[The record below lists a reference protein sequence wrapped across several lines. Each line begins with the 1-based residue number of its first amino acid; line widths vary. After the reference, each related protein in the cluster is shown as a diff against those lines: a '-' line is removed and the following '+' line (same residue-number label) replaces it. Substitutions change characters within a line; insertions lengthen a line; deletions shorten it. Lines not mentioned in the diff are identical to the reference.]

1 MTKGRPLTMLA
12 GARLGRLPTARKAG
26 QQGFNHVLAI
36 LICLVMY
43 APIHLIVVNSVK
55 DRTEARSMSI
65 QHPTTLYWEN
75 YSTVIERANLERAF
89 FNSVLYSS
97 SSTVLSTVLA
107 AMAAYVMS
115 RNKTPLNR
123 FLYFFIIMGI
133 AMPINFFT
141 LTKVMQITQLI
152 NTQIGI
158 IVLYAATQLPFSTFI
173 IYGFVESLP
182 RELDEAAIV
191 DGAGP
196 LRLFFRV
203 IFPLLTPVLATA
215 ALLNFLDVWNNFI
228 FPLYYLNDTAKWPMP
243 LAVYNFF
250 GQFESYWNLVSA
262 DIVLTILPVIAV
274 YLLGQRFIVSG
285 MTAGS
290 VKG

>member
-1 MTKGRPLTMLA
+1 MTKDRSFTARA
-12 GARLGRLPTARKAG
+12 GFRLGHLPIAKEVG
-26 QQGFNHVLAI
+26 QQGFNHLLAI

-43 APIHLIVVNSVK
+43 APVHLVVVNSLK
-55 DRTEARSMSI
+55 DRTDARSMSI
-65 QHPTTLYWEN
+65 EHPTTLHWEN
-75 YSTVIERANLERAF
+75 YSTVIERGKLEQAF
-89 FNSVLYSS
+89 LNSMLYSS
-97 SSTVLSTVLA
+97 GATLLATTLA

-115 RNKTPLNR
+115 RNKTRLNR

-141 LTKVMQITQLI
+141 LTKVMQMTHLI

-158 IVLYAATQLPFSTFI
+158 IILYAATQLPFNTFL
-173 IYGFVESLP
+173 IYGFVETLP

-196 LRLFFRV
+196 LRLFFRL

-215 ALLNFLDVWNNFI
+215 ALLSFLDVWNNFI
-228 FPLYYLNDTAKWPMP
+228 FPLYYLNDTSKWPMP

-262 DIVLTILPVIAV
+262 DIVLTVLPVIAI

-285 MTAGS
+285 MTAGA

>member
-1 MTKGRPLTMLA
+1 MTKDGLLTALA
-12 GARLGRLPTARKAG
+12 SFRLNPLPTTKKST
-26 QQGFNHVLAI
+26 QQGITHLLAI

-43 APIHLIVVNSVK
+43 IPIHLVVVNSLK
-55 DRTEARSMSI
+55 DRTDARRMSI
-65 QHPTTLYWEN
+65 ERPATLHWEN
-75 YSTVIERANLERAF
+75 YSTVIEEGNLEQAF
-89 FNSVLYSS
+89 FNSVVYSS
-97 SSTVLSTVLA
+97 SSTLLATILA

-115 RNKTPLNR
+115 RHKTRLNR

-133 AMPINFFT
+133 AMPVNFFT
-141 LTKVMQITQLI
+141 LTKVMQITHLI

-158 IVLYAATQLPFSTFI
+158 ILLYTATQLPFNTFL

-196 LRLFFRV
+196 IRLFFRV

-215 ALLNFLDVWNNFI
+215 ALLSFLATWNDFI
-228 FPLYYLNDTAKWPMP
+228 FPLYYLNDSSKWPMP

-250 GQFESYWNLVSA
+250 GQFESSWNLVSA
-262 DIVLTILPVIAV
+262 DIVLTVLPVIAV

>member
-1 MTKGRPLTMLA
+1 MTKDRPLALA
-12 GARLGRLPTARKAG
+12 GLRLNRLATAKKSV
-26 QQGFNHVLAI
+26 QQGISHLLAI
-36 LICLVMY
+36 LICLAMY
-43 APIHLIVVNSVK
+43 APVHLVVVNSLK
-55 DRTEARSMSI
+55 DRTDARSMSI
-65 QHPTTLYWEN
+65 
-75 YSTVIERANLERAF
+75 ERAHLEQAF
-89 FNSVLYSS
+89 LNSMLYSS
-97 SSTVLSTVLA
+97 GATLLATILA

-115 RNKTPLNR
+115 RNKTRLNR

-141 LTKVMQITQLI
+141 LTKVMQMTHLI

-158 IVLYAATQLPFSTFI
+158 IILYAATQLPFNTFL
-173 IYGFVESLP
+173 IYGFVETLP

-196 LRLFFRV
+196 LRLFFRL

-215 ALLNFLDVWNNFI
+215 ALLSFLDVWNNFI
-228 FPLYYLNDTAKWPMP
+228 FPLYYLNDTSKWPMP

-262 DIVLTILPVIAV
+262 DIVLTVLPVIAI

-285 MTAGS
+285 MTAGA

>member
-1 MTKGRPLTMLA
+1 MTRGNLFTALVSIRPA
-12 GARLGRLPTARKAG
+12 HLPAAKKVG
-26 QQGFNHVLAI
+26 QQGFNHLLAI

-43 APIHLIVVNSVK
+43 APIHLVVVNSLK
-55 DRTEARSMSI
+55 DRTDARSMSI
-65 QHPTTLYWEN
+65 ERPTTLHWEN
-75 YSTVIERANLERAF
+75 YSTVIERARLERAF
-89 FNSVLYSS
+89 LNSVLYSAT
-97 SSTVLSTVLA
+97 STILSTVLA
-107 AMAAYVMS
+107 AMSAYVMS

-141 LTKVMQITQLI
+141 LTKVMQITRLI

-158 IVLYAATQLPFSTFI
+158 IILYAATQLPFNTFL

-215 ALLNFLDVWNNFI
+215 TLLSFLDVWNNFI

-250 GQFESYWNLVSA
+250 GQYESSWNLVSA

-274 YLLGQRFIVSG
+274 YLLGQRFIISG

-290 VKG
+290 IKG

>member
-1 MTKGRPLTMLA
+1 MTKNGPLMALA
-12 GARLGRLPTARKAG
+12 SFRLGRLPTAKKVG
-26 QQGFNHVLAI
+26 QQGIYHVLAV
-36 LICLVMY
+36 LICLAMY
-43 APIHLIVVNSVK
+43 APVHLVVVNSLK
-55 DRTEARSMSI
+55 DRTDARRMSI
-65 QHPTTLYWEN
+65 ERPATLHWEN
-75 YSTVIERANLERAF
+75 YSTVIEQANLEQAF
-89 FNSVLYSS
+89 LNSVLYSS
-97 SSTVLSTVLA
+97 CSTLLSTILA

-115 RNKTPLNR
+115 RNKTRLNR
-123 FLYFFIIMGI
+123 FLYFFVIMGI

-152 NTQIGI
+152 NTQLGI
-158 IVLYAATQLPFSTFI
+158 IVLYAATQLPFNTFL

-196 LRLFFRV
+196 LRLFFSV

-215 ALLNFLDVWNNFI
+215 ALLSFLDVWNNFI
-228 FPLYYLNDTAKWPMP
+228 FPLYYLNDTSKWPMP

-262 DIVLTILPVIAV
+262 DIVLTILPVIVV

>member
-1 MTKGRPLTMLA
+1 
-12 GARLGRLPTARKAG
+12 
-26 QQGFNHVLAI
+26 
-36 LICLVMY
+36 MY
-43 APIHLIVVNSVK
+43 APIHLVVVNSLK
-55 DRTEARSMSI
+55 DRTDARRMSI
-65 QHPTTLYWEN
+65 ERPITLHWEN
-75 YSTVIERANLERAF
+75 YSTVIEQGNLEQAF
-89 FNSVLYSS
+89 LNSILYSS
-97 SSTVLSTVLA
+97 GSTLLATILA

-115 RNKTPLNR
+115 RNKTRLNR

-141 LTKVMQITQLI
+141 LTKVMQMTHLI

-158 IVLYAATQLPFSTFI
+158 IILYAAI
-173 IYGFVESLP
+173 AASLQHISHLRVCRNAA

-203 IFPLLTPVLATA
+203 IFPLLTPVLVTA
-215 ALLNFLDVWNNFI
+215 ALLSFLGIWNDFI
-228 FPLYYLNDTAKWPMP
+228 FPLYYLNDSSKWPMP

-250 GQFESYWNLVSA
+250 GQFESSWNLVSA
-262 DIVLTILPVIAV
+262 DIVLTVLPVIAV

>member
-1 MTKGRPLTMLA
+1 MNKAQSMTHLANLRPD
-12 GARLGRLPTARKAG
+12 LGKSG
-26 QQGFNHVLAI
+26 QQGISHLLAI
-36 LICLVMY
+36 LICVIMCTPIYLV
-43 APIHLIVVNSVK
+43 VVNSLK
-55 DRTEARSMSI
+55 DRTDARRMSI
-65 QHPTTLYWEN
+65 ERPTTLHWEN
-75 YSTVIERANLERAF
+75 FSTVVERGKLEETFVNSMLYSTG
-89 FNSVLYSS
+89 
-97 SSTVLSTVLA
+97 STLLATTTA

-115 RNKTPLNR
+115 RNKTRLNR

-141 LTKVMQITQLI
+141 LTKVMQVTHLI

-158 IVLYAATQLPFSTFI
+158 ILLYAAVQLPFNTFL
-173 IYGFVESLP
+173 IYGFVEALP
-182 RELDEAAIV
+182 RDLDEAAII

-196 LRLFFRV
+196 FRLFFSV
-203 IFPLLTPVLATA
+203 IFPLMTPVLVTA
-215 ALLNFLDVWNNFI
+215 ALLSFLATWNDFI
-228 FPLYYLNDTAKWPMP
+228 FPLYYLNDTSKWPMP

-250 GQFESYWNLVSA
+250 GRYESSWNLVSA
-262 DIVLTILPVIAV
+262 DIVLTVLPVIAV

>member
-1 MTKGRPLTMLA
+1 MTKDRPLTALA
-12 GARLGRLPTARKAG
+12 DIRLGRLPTAKKNA
-26 QQGFNHVLAI
+26 QQGINHVLAI

-43 APIHLIVVNSVK
+43 APIHLVVVNSLK
-55 DRTEARSMSI
+55 DRTAARSMSI
-65 QHPTTLYWEN
+65 EWPTTLHWEN
-75 YSTVIERANLERAF
+75 YSAVIERANLEQAF
-89 FNSVLYSS
+89 MNSVLYAS
-97 SSTVLSTVLA
+97 SSTVLSTILA
-107 AMAAYVMS
+107 AMASYVMS

-141 LTKVMQITQLI
+141 LTKVMQVAHLI

-158 IVLYAATQLPFSTFI
+158 IILYAATQLPFNTFL

-203 IFPLLTPVLATA
+203 IFPLLTPVLVTA
-215 ALLNFLDVWNNFI
+215 ALLSFLDIWNNFI
-228 FPLYYLNDTAKWPMP
+228 FPLYYLNDSSKWPMP

>member
-1 MTKGRPLTMLA
+1 MTKAKVLTTLA
-12 GARLGRLPTARKAG
+12 DFHLFPKAKKG
-26 QQGFNHVLAI
+26 SQQAVYHILAI

-43 APIHLIVVNSVK
+43 APIHLVVVNSLK
-55 DRTEARSMSI
+55 DRAEARRMSI
-65 QHPTTLYWEN
+65 ERPTLSHWEN
-75 YSTVIERANLERAF
+75 YETVIDEANLEQAF
-89 FNSVLYSS
+89 LNSILYSAS
-97 SSTVLSTVLA
+97 SSLLATTLA

-115 RNKTPLNR
+115 RNKTRLNR
-123 FLYFFIIMGI
+123 ILYFFVIMGI
-133 AMPINFFT
+133 AMPVNFFT
-141 LTKVMQITQLI
+141 LTKVMQMTHLI

-158 IVLYAATQLPFSTFI
+158 ILLYTATQLPFNTFL

-182 RELDEAAIV
+182 RDLDEAAIV

-196 LRLFFRV
+196 LRLFFSV

-215 ALLNFLDVWNNFI
+215 AMLSFLGTWNDFI
-228 FPLYYLNDTAKWPMP
+228 FPLYYLNDSSKWPMP

-250 GQFESYWNLVSA
+250 GRFESSWNLVSA
-262 DIVLTILPVIAV
+262 DIVLTVLPVIAV

>member
-1 MTKGRPLTMLA
+1 MTDNGPLTALA
-12 GARLGRLPTARKAG
+12 GFRLGRLPTAKKSA
-26 QQGFNHVLAI
+26 QQGMYHVLAI
-36 LICLVMY
+36 LVCLIMY
-43 APIHLIVVNSVK
+43 APVHLVVVNSLK

-65 QHPTTLYWEN
+65 ERPATLYLEN
-75 YSTVIERANLERAF
+75 YSTVIKQANLEQAF

-97 SSTVLSTVLA
+97 SATLLA
-107 AMAAYVMS
+107 TILASMAAYVMS
-115 RNKTPLNR
+115 RNKTRLNQ

-133 AMPINFFT
+133 AMPFNFFT
-141 LTKVMQITQLI
+141 LSKVMQMTHLI

-158 IVLYAATQLPFSTFI
+158 IILYAATQLPFNTFL

-196 LRLFFRV
+196 LRLFFGV
-203 IFPLLTPVLATA
+203 IFPLLTPVLVTA
-215 ALLNFLDVWNNFI
+215 ALLSFLGVWNDFI
-228 FPLYYLNDTAKWPMP
+228 FPLYYLNESSKWPMP

-250 GQFESYWNLVSA
+250 GQFESSWNLVSA
-262 DIVLTILPVIAV
+262 DIVLTVLPVIGV

>member
-1 MTKGRPLTMLA
+1 
-12 GARLGRLPTARKAG
+12 
-26 QQGFNHVLAI
+26 
-36 LICLVMY
+36 MY
-43 APIHLIVVNSVK
+43 APIHLVVVNSLK
-55 DRTEARSMSI
+55 DRTDARSMSI
-65 QHPTTLYWEN
+65 ERPTTLHWNN
-75 YSTVIERANLERAF
+75 YSTVIKEANLERSF
-89 FNSVLYSS
+89 LNSMLYAS
-97 SSTVLSTVLA
+97 SSTALSTILA

-141 LTKVMQITQLI
+141 LTKVMQITHLI
-152 NTQIGI
+152 NTQLGI
-158 IVLYAATQLPFSTFI
+158 IILYTATQLPFNTFL

-196 LRLFFRV
+196 LRLFFKV
-203 IFPLLTPVLATA
+203 IFPLLTPVLVTA
-215 ALLNFLDVWNNFI
+215 ALLSFLDIWNNFI
-228 FPLYYLNDTAKWPMP
+228 FPLYYLNDSSRWPMP
-243 LAVYNFF
+243 LAVYHFF
-250 GQFESYWNLVSA
+250 GQFESHWNLVSA
-262 DIVLTILPVIAV
+262 DIVLTVLPVIVV

>member
-1 MTKGRPLTMLA
+1 MTNDGPFATLF
-12 GARLGRLPTARKAG
+12 RLGRLPTAKKSAQHG
-26 QQGFNHVLAI
+26 IYHVLAI
-36 LICLVMY
+36 LVCLIMY
-43 APIHLIVVNSVK
+43 APIHLVVVNSLK

-65 QHPTTLYWEN
+65 ERPTTLYLEN
-75 YSTVIERANLERAF
+75 YSTVIKQANLEQAF

-97 SSTVLSTVLA
+97 SATLLA
-107 AMAAYVMS
+107 TILASMAAYVMS
-115 RNKTPLNR
+115 RNKTRLNQ

-133 AMPINFFT
+133 AMPFNFFT
-141 LTKVMQITQLI
+141 LSKVMQMTHLI

-158 IVLYAATQLPFSTFI
+158 IILYAATQLPFNTFL

-196 LRLFFRV
+196 LRLFFGV
-203 IFPLLTPVLATA
+203 IFPLLTPVLVTA
-215 ALLNFLDVWNNFI
+215 ALLSFLQVWNDFI
-228 FPLYYLNDTAKWPMP
+228 FPLYYLNDSSKWPMP

-250 GQFESYWNLVSA
+250 GQFESSWNLVSA
-262 DIVLTILPVIAV
+262 DIVLTVLPVIAV

>member
-1 MTKGRPLTMLA
+1 MTRGKPFAAWVDIRPD
-12 GARLGRLPTARKAG
+12 RLPTAKNAG

-36 LICLVMY
+36 LICLAMY
-43 APIHLIVVNSVK
+43 APIHLVVVNSLK
-55 DRTEARSMSI
+55 DRTDARSMSI
-65 QHPTTLYWEN
+65 SRPTTLHWEN
-75 YSTVIERANLERAF
+75 YSTVIERGNLERAF
-89 FNSVLYSS
+89 LNSMLYSA
-97 SSTVLSTVLA
+97 SSTALSTALA

-115 RNKTPLNR
+115 RNKTRLNR

-133 AMPINFFT
+133 AMPVNFFT
-141 LTKVMQITQLI
+141 LTKVMQVTQLI
-152 NTQIGI
+152 NTQVGI
-158 IVLYAATQLPFSTFI
+158 IILYAATQLPFNTFL

-196 LRLFFRV
+196 LRLFFGV

-215 ALLNFLDVWNNFI
+215 ALLSFLDVWNNFI

-250 GQFESYWNLVSA
+250 GQFESSWNLVSA
-262 DIVLTILPVIAV
+262 DIVLTILPVIAI

>member
-1 MTKGRPLTMLA
+1 MTKDRTLTA
-12 GARLGRLPTARKAG
+12 RVGFRLGHRPVAKRVT
-26 QQGFNHVLAI
+26 QQGFNHLLAI
-36 LICLVMY
+36 LICVVMY
-43 APIHLIVVNSVK
+43 APVHLVVVNSLK
-55 DRTEARSMSI
+55 DRTDARSMSI
-65 QHPTTLYWEN
+65 ERPTTLHWEN
-75 YSTVIERANLERAF
+75 YSTVIERAKLGQAF
-89 FNSVLYSS
+89 LNSVLYSS
-97 SSTVLSTVLA
+97 SATLLATLLA

-115 RNKTPLNR
+115 RNKTRLNR

-133 AMPINFFT
+133 AMPINFFS
-141 LTKVMQITQLI
+141 LTKVMQVTHLI

-158 IVLYAATQLPFSTFI
+158 IILYTATQLPFSTFL
-173 IYGFVESLP
+173 IYGFVETLP

-196 LRLFFRV
+196 LRLFF
-203 IFPLLTPVLATA
+203 ILILPLLTPVLATS
-215 ALLNFLDVWNNFI
+215 ALLNFLGIWNDFI
-228 FPLYYLNDTAKWPMP
+228 FPLYYLNDSSKWPMP

-250 GQFESYWNLVSA
+250 GQFESSWNLVSA
-262 DIVLTILPVIAV
+262 DIVLTVLPVIAV

>member
-1 MTKGRPLTMLA
+1 MTKAEPMTRLA
-12 GARLGRLPTARKAG
+12 NLRLGYRSSG
-26 QQGFNHVLAI
+26 QQGINHMLAI
-36 LICLVMY
+36 LICAIMFAPVYLV
-43 APIHLIVVNSVK
+43 AVNSLK
-55 DRTEARSMSI
+55 DRTDARSMSI
-65 QHPTTLYWEN
+65 ERPTTLHWDN
-75 YSTVIERANLERAF
+75 FSTVIEQANLEQAF
-89 FNSVLYSS
+89 VNSMVYAT
-97 SSTVLSTVLA
+97 SSTLLATTAA

-115 RNKTPLNR
+115 RNKTRLNR

-133 AMPINFFT
+133 AMPVNFFT
-141 LTKVMQITQLI
+141 LTKVMQMTHLI

-158 IVLYAATQLPFSTFI
+158 ILLYAATQLPFSTFL

-182 RELDEAAIV
+182 RELDEAAII

-196 LRLFFRV
+196 FRLFFWV
-203 IFPLLTPVLATA
+203 IFPLLTPVLVTT
-215 ALLNFLDVWNNFI
+215 ALLNFLGTWNDFI
-228 FPLYYLNDTAKWPMP
+228 FPLYYLNDSSKWPMP

-250 GQFESYWNLVSA
+250 GRFESSWNLVSA
-262 DIVLTILPVIAV
+262 DIVLTVLPVIAV